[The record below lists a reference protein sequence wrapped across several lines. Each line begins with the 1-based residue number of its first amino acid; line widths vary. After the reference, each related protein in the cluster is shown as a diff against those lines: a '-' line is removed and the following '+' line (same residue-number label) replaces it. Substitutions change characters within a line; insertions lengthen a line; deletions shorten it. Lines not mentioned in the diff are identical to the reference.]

1 MESNCGCD
9 DERMLEGGGMSV
21 VVGLLACVG
30 LGSLD
35 GSPTLMGTSMEVSSG
50 IARCCWG
57 PGSSSPM
64 GAGSE
69 SPRSVVCS
77 GPTEAPSPGEP

>member
-35 GSPTLMGTSMEVSSG
+35 GSPTLMGTFMEVSSG
-50 IARCCWG
+50 IARCCWDQ
-57 PGSSSPM
+57 
-64 GAGSE
+64 
-69 SPRSVVCS
+69 
-77 GPTEAPSPGEP
+77 APQVQWELDLKLQDPWYVLV